1 MPDEFSITISGI
13 EETCAWLTAAPANIA
28 KGAIG
33 KALTAACVPVV
44 QALDAHTPVDA
55 GGLKEHLMSD
65 VALDA
70 NGRGGD
76 AQIGYGKQGYVAR
89 MVEYGHRMVGHKP
102 KKEDTGKI
110 VVAHPFMRPAAA
122 ESGEAAIE
130 AFGKSLEESMAA
142 GIPGVKAA

>member
-1 MPDEFSITISGI
+1 M
-13 EETCAWLTAAPANIA
+13 LTAAPANIA

-33 KALTAACVPVV
+33 KGLTAACVPVV
-44 QALDAHTPVDA
+44 QALDAHTPVLA
-55 GGLKEHLMSD
+55 GSLKEHLMSD

-110 VVAHPFMRPAAA
+110 VAAHPFMRPAAA

-142 GIPGVKAA
+142 GIPGVKVA